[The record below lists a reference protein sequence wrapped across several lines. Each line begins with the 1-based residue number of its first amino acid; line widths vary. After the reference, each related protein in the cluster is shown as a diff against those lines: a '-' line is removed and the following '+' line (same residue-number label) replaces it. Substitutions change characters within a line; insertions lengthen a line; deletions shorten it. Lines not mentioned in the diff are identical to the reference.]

1 MQQSA
6 TANPEGVRFQSEAE
20 ASCNMG
26 SLGFLGK
33 KEHFAS
39 LVLIEHPHVAIIIVF
54 QPRSLC

>member
-1 MQQSA
+1 M
-6 TANPEGVRFQSEAE
+6 FQSEAE

-26 SLGFLGK
+26 SLGFWGK

-54 QPRSLC
+54 QSRSLCYGGFCVS